1 VESAAASKPT
11 ASFTADVINEFVDDW
26 L

>member
-1 VESAAASKPT
+1 VESAASKPT
-11 ASFTADVINEFVDDW
+11 ASFTADAINEFVDDW